1 MPIFFQQKWVDVYLS
16 IITTQEVI
24 GQREFPSNFLI
35 IFVFVD
41 ENTKAIMNI
50 QINNRS
56 GIGEN
61 FLVLISNEVRPDIDD
76 DGGTDFDDD
85 L

>member
-24 GQREFPSNFLI
+24 GQREFTSNFLI

>member
-1 MPIFFQQKWVDVYLS
+1 MPIFFQQKWVDIYLS

-35 IFVFVD
+35 IFIFVD

-50 QINNRS
+50 QIN
-56 GIGEN
+56 
-61 FLVLISNEVRPDIDD
+61 D
-76 DGGTDFDDD
+76 
-85 L
+85 